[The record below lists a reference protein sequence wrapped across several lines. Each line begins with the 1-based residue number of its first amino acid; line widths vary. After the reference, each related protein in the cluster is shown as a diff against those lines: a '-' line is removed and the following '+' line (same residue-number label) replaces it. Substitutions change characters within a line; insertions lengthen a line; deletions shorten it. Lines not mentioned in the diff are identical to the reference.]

1 MFPKT
6 VKCLYMF
13 LKSLALNNF
22 RNYQKLELE
31 FNPKTTVVIGPNT
44 YGKSNLAEAIFLL
57 STGKSFRAEKDFE
70 MIKFGEDVARVI
82 GEAGDIKLEAVL
94 AIGQNNGK
102 NGFLK
107 KLLVNGISRRRID
120 FAANL
125 SVVLFSPE
133 DLDIII
139 DSPSLRRNFLDNVLE
154 QTDREYR
161 LSLINYTKAL
171 RQRNALLE
179 RIREVHADSLKT
191 QSFGDEKQ
199 LEYWNNILIENG
211 EKITLKREEFLEF
224 VNSQSKDL
232 FDFMTIYDKSII
244 SHQRLL
250 QYKNEEVFAGVTL
263 VGPHRDDFSL
273 SMFDK
278 ERQSTHDIKHYGSRG
293 QQRLAILQLKLLELL
308 FIEKKLG
315 YRPLLLLDDIF
326 SELDEDHIRLVLEVI
341 DKQQT
346 IITTTHKEFI
356 PKKILAKM
364 QIVELKK

>member
-1 MFPKT
+1 MT
-6 VKCLYMF
+6 
-13 LKSLALNNF
+13 LKSLKLNNF
-22 RNYQKLELE
+22 RNYEKLELE
-31 FNPKTTVVIGPNT
+31 FNPKTTVIIGPNT
-44 YGKSNLAEAIFLL
+44 YGKSNLTEAIFLL

-70 MIKFGEDVARVI
+70 MIKFGEDIARVS
-82 GEAGDIKLEAVL
+82 GEVGEIKLEAVL
-94 AIGQNNGK
+94 AAGQNNGR

-107 KLLVNGISRRRID
+107 KLLVNGIPRRRVD
-120 FAANL
+120 FAASL

-179 RIREVHADSLKT
+179 KIRESYSDGSKT
-191 QSFGDEKQ
+191 PSSGSEKQ

-224 VNSQSKDL
+224 VNSQPKDL
-232 FDFMTIYDKSII
+232 FDFMAIYDKSII

-278 ERQSTHDIKHYGSRG
+278 QRQSTHDIKHYGSRG

-308 FIEKKLG
+308 FIEQKLG
-315 YRPLLLLDDIF
+315 YRPILLLDDIF
-326 SELDEDHIRLVLEVI
+326 SELDEDHINLVLEVI

-356 PKKILAKM
+356 PKNILVKM